1 VTTVERSLQAAEIL
15 QAVGQKRDEDRA
27 QWMKA
32 AGLKEIERITVRRNK
47 LRCTMSIMV
56 PLDAQD
62 GPAAVQEGAELVA
75 GDGDKNSKAISK
87 RKRKLERARKEE
99 PHRFSAGE
107 LVVGIIDDCTASKDT
122 LGACTA
128 VKHLLH
134 TMSQGADFIPLNS
147 VGLVKEEVTVQP
159 TLLAIATEALGALS
173 DYILP
178 LSVSVPL
185 PDPSEGLLDRD
196 EPELAHLAAKTDD
209 AAAAALS
216 PEAGPSVSLNAM
228 AASAA
233 AAEVPQVTRAGTVV
247 PLKLSIVGELTLH
260 GSLHLKLT
268 VASQEI
274 MTPRYSF
281 ACLNHSLSINLTHFP
296 SGHSAGGAVGA
307 YMAMILEVT
316 KLYFVLFI
324 EINRV
329 RERYLSVQCAQ

>member
-1 VTTVERSLQAAEIL
+1 VERSLQAAEIL

-32 AGLKEIERITVRRNK
+32 AGLREIERITVRKNK
-47 LRCTMSIMV
+47 VRCTMSIMV

-62 GPAAVQEGAELVA
+62 GSLSVQGLQSSEAVQA
-75 GDGDKNSKAISK
+75 GDGNRDGDKNLKAISK
-87 RKRKLERARKEE
+87 RKKKLDGASKEE

-107 LVVGIIDDCTASKDT
+107 LVIGIIDDCTASNDS

-128 VKHLLH
+128 VKHLLQ
-134 TMSQGADFIPLNS
+134 TMAQGADYIPLNS

-178 LSVSVPL
+178 VSVSV

-196 EPELAHLAAKTDD
+196 ETEVANLEAKTG
-209 AAAAALS
+209 ASAALS
-216 PEAGPSVSLNAM
+216 PEAGPSVSLDAT
-228 AASAA
+228 AAVA
-233 AAEVPQVTRAGTVV
+233 AAEGPQVTRAGTAV
-247 PLKLSIVGELTLH
+247 PLKLSIVGESTQLNSSWMPSPQTISPFPRAYDCSLLVCLPHSPTL
-260 GSLHLKLT
+260 
-268 VASQEI
+268 
-274 MTPRYSF
+274 SF
-281 ACLNHSLSINLTHFP
+281 NRTLYP

-316 KLYFVLFI
+316 HLYFVSLTRSI
-324 EINRV
+324 ILMNDV
-329 RERYLSVQCAQ
+329 